1 VFIRRNKVENNK
13 EKCPVCK
20 EAKAHLGIIS
30 EVKKEML
37 TDEEFQK
44 LGNLYSVFSDPM
56 RIKIIFT
63 LFKKDLCVC
72 DISAILSSTQS
83 NISHHLAILKDN
95 DLVSY
100 RKKGKQVIYSL
111 KDEHVKAIFFMGL
124 EHIDEKK

>member
-1 VFIRRNKVENNK
+1 METNKDN
-13 EKCPVCK
+13 CPVCEK
-20 EAKAHLGIIS
+20 TKAHLGTINEI
-30 EVKKEML
+30 KKEML

-72 DISAILSSTQS
+72 DISTILNSTQS

-100 RKKGKQVIYSL
+100 KKKGKQVIYSL
-111 KDEHVKAIFFMGL
+111 KDEHVNAIFFMGL
-124 EHIDEKK
+124 EHINEKK